1 MANKLGLTR
10 DQLATFLKD
19 PEQIKQFE
27 RLFTTVDQTVTIILP
42 AIDTDAGI
50 VESQAQEVTGLINA
64 LGQAVTAQIGSV
76 QSATDQL
83 TAQIT
88 ELAVE
93 VQGIESRHE
102 QELANQAEATKQSV
116 SAQIG
121 LLQSSADQLT
131 AQLTELAAEVQ
142 GIESRQDE
150 TATGRIKRLQDEIDG
165 LSSLVAVQHHPK
177 RRRLGNFY
185 DTTTQSAAV
194 INTAYAITFNTS
206 DVSDGVYIGSPSSRI
221 YVDTEA
227 TYNFQ
232 FSAQL
237 DNTSGGNHLAYVWY
251 RVNGADVANS
261 ASQVR
266 LKGSDGELVAAWNFV
281 AKLKAGDY
289 FQLMWAVSD
298 TAVQLVA
305 QAAAAPVPAIPS
317 AILSVTTAD

>member
-27 RLFTTVDQTVTIILP
+27 KLFTTVDQTVTIILP

-50 VESQAQEVTGLINA
+50 VESQAQEVTGLIDA
-64 LGQAVTAQIGSV
+64 LRQSVAAQIGSV

-83 TAQIT
+83 TAQVT
-88 ELAVE
+88 ELAIG
-93 VQGIESRHE
+93 VQSIESRYE
-102 QELANQAEATKQSV
+102 QELAK
-116 SAQIG
+116 
-121 LLQSSADQLT
+121 LT
-131 AQLTELAAEVQ
+131 ADVQSIEL
-142 GIESRQDE
+142 RQDE
-150 TATGRIKRLQDEIDG
+150 TITGQIKRVQDDIDG
-165 LSSLVAVQHHPK
+165 LSSLVAVQNHPK
-177 RRRLGNFY
+177 RRRIGNFY
-185 DTTTQSAAV
+185 DTTTQTAAV

-206 DVSDGVYIGSPSSRI
+206 DVSDGVYIGSPSSRV

-251 RVNGADVANS
+251 RLNGADVANS

-266 LKGSDGELVAAWNFV
+266 LKGSDGELIAAWNFV

>member
-10 DQLATFLKD
+10 DQLASFLKD

-27 RLFTTVDQTVTIILP
+27 KLFSAVDQTITVILP

-50 VESQAQEVTGLINA
+50 GESQAQEAAGLINA
-64 LGQAVTAQIGSV
+64 LGQAVTAQIGS
-76 QSATDQL
+76 L
-83 TAQIT
+83 
-88 ELAVE
+88 
-93 VQGIESRHE
+93 
-102 QELANQAEATKQSV
+102 EAT
-116 SAQIG
+116 SAQI
-121 LLQSSADQLT
+121 A
-131 AQLTELAAEVQ
+131 AQVAELAAEVQ

-150 TATGRIKRLQDEIDG
+150 TITGRIKRLQDDIDG

-185 DTTTQSAAV
+185 DTTTQTAAV

-206 DVSDGVYIGSPSSRI
+206 DVSDGVYIGSPSSRV

-251 RVNGADVANS
+251 RVNGSDVANS

-281 AKLKAGDY
+281 TKLRAGDY
-289 FQLMWAVSD
+289 FELMWSVSD